1 MSKAKSKHRGSSGL
15 NLNDLMQF
23 AMMAARGTPLG
34 IEVGARGTKF
44 RDEANVVRLHLN
56 AAAHEIGALP
66 PDKELGI
73 GGALKAILAHWQ
85 GVWTSSDAG
94 DDDRE
99 QGGGRGD

>member
-1 MSKAKSKHRGSSGL
+1 MSKAKSKRHGNSGF

-34 IEVGARGTKF
+34 LELGSRGTKF
-44 RDEANVVRLHLN
+44 RDEANIVRIHLN

-66 PDKELGI
+66 LDKELGI

-85 GVWTSSDAG
+85 GVWTTSDDEG
-94 DDDRE
+94 E
-99 QGGGRGD
+99 QGGREDD